1 MVSLTWISKIF
12 FKVMLM
18 KSIKI
23 GAVALIAE
31 SVTADILDKAKIKA
45 APPKKQRSSFNQNI
59 LVLLR

>member
-1 MVSLTWISKIF
+1 
-12 FKVMLM
+12 MLM

-31 SVTADILDKAKIKA
+31 RVTADIFDNAKIKA
-45 APPKKQRSSFNQNI
+45 APPKKQRSSFKQNI

>member
-1 MVSLTWISKIF
+1 
-12 FKVMLM
+12 MLM

-45 APPKKQRSSFNQNI
+45 APPRKHKSSFKQNI